1 MYLILQFPFLSL
13 LSFWVSFGIGRL
25 SCLRILDGAIEC
37 IGGIEYIEEDWMNY
51 GEFTGFGETSMS
63 TSVIETSSVGGGG
76 RGANS
81 TVEFNEIVFRCHRE
95 DGRESAVRLVDNMN
109 RGAGGFADMVFMG

>member
-1 MYLILQFPFLSL
+1 
-13 LSFWVSFGIGRL
+13 VDR
-25 SCLRILDGAIEC
+25 AIEC
-37 IGGIEYIEEDWMNY
+37 IGGVEYVEGNWMDY

-81 TVEFNEIVFRCHRE
+81 TVGFNDIVC
-95 DGRESAVRLVDNMN
+95 L
-109 RGAGGFADMVFMG
+109 GAAERMGGSLLLGWLII